1 MSLLNKKIHMTVGRA
16 YTLFALLPVTV
27 LASFKVHAMY
37 QTAHN
42 PNAYDRYGLDMSDM
56 GNLFIYM
63 FIFLFAAPVL
73 KIFSKQRSGQI
84 VKLDDNQTVIVHE
97 STGDDTDMNRN
108 QKFWFYM
115 TFLCLVVV
123 EVCTFTDALLQ
134 ALFVMATATSI
145 LVPLAFIFYESR
157 RVSTLREI
165 AKMLLYLIALCTF
178 NIFAAYA
185 YQTSDHFF

>member
-1 MSLLNKKIHMTVGRA
+1 MTRGRV
-16 YTLFALLPVTV
+16 YTLFALLPITV
-27 LASFKVHAMY
+27 LASFKVYMMY
-37 QTAHN
+37 FAAHHPYH
-42 PNAYDRYGLDMSDM
+42 PNRNLDFSELAD
-56 GNLFIYM
+56 LFIYA

-97 STGDDTDMNRN
+97 STGDDTDMNRS

-134 ALFVMATATSI
+134 ALFVMATATSM

-165 AKMLLYLIALCTF
+165 AKLLLYLIVLCTF

-185 YQTSDHFF
+185 YQMSDHFF